1 MKGSAVLSALLI
13 LLPWGARAADDIA
26 GAVRELARK
35 TVALAGRGEPVS
47 ISWRNLSSLASGD
60 FNQVR
65 TAFDGA
71 VRDAGGRVSE
81 KEDRP
86 GGLSY
91 VEVRLTLSGNPSQF
105 LLVEEARKGED
116 RQVWIASWKR
126 TAPAALPA
134 GSALT
139 VEKKLIWEQEEPILD
154 VVLLGSG
161 MLVLSPSAVSLRR
174 DTGTQSLPLTP
185 TRPWPRDLRGHLRV
199 NGGGFK
205 AYLPGVACS
214 GATDPSLTME
224 CHPSDEPWTLDA
236 GTRGVLL
243 ASFTPGRNYFDGRVS
258 TANAIRKTVG
268 PFFSAA
274 SVEENGR
281 AYWLLAMLDGR
292 TQIFDAAFEPVGS
305 VTSWGSDLASTEA
318 RCGGGSQILATKAGD
333 AREADTI
340 RAFGLVNRTPVP
352 LSAPLDLPGP
362 VTAFWSLGGNS
373 ALAVVSDLASGRYQA
388 YVITVNCGG

>member
-1 MKGSAVLSALLI
+1 MIAGVKGSAVLSALLI
-13 LLPWGARAADDIA
+13 LLPWGARAADDVA

-71 VRDAGGRVSE
+71 LRDAGGRVSE
-81 KEDRP
+81 IAP
-86 GGLSY
+86 L

-105 LLVEEARKGED
+105 LMVAEARKGED

-126 TAPAALPA
+126 TAPAPPA

-139 VEKKLIWEQEEPILD
+139 VEKKLVWEQEEPILD
-154 VVLLGSG
+154 MAMLGPG
-161 MLVLSPSAVSLRR
+161 MLVLSPSRVSLQR

-205 AYLPGVACS
+205 VYLPGVACS

-236 GTRGVLL
+236 GTRGVFL
-243 ASFTPGRNYFDGRVS
+243 AGFTPGRNYFDGRVS
-258 TANAIRKTVG
+258 TANALRKTVG

-305 VTSWGSDLASTEA
+305 VASWGSDLASTEA

-333 AREADTI
+333 AREADSI

-388 YVITVNCGG
+388 YVITVNCGE

>member
-1 MKGSAVLSALLI
+1 MIAGVKGSAVLSALLI
-13 LLPWGARAADDIA
+13 LLPWGARAADDVA

-81 KEDRP
+81 IAP
-86 GGLSY
+86 L

-105 LLVEEARKGED
+105 LMVAEARKGED

-126 TAPAALPA
+126 TAPAPPA

-139 VEKKLIWEQEEPILD
+139 VEKKLVWEQEEPILD
-154 VVLLGSG
+154 MAMLGPG
-161 MLVLSPSAVSLRR
+161 MLVLSPSRVSLQR

-205 AYLPGVACS
+205 VYLPGVACS

-236 GTRGVLL
+236 GTRGVFL
-243 ASFTPGRNYFDGRVS
+243 AGFTPGRNYFDGRVS
-258 TANAIRKTVG
+258 TANALRKTVG

-305 VTSWGSDLASTEA
+305 VASWGSDLASTEA

-333 AREADTI
+333 AREADSI

-388 YVITVNCGG
+388 YVITVNCGE